1 MKRYRGSNIFMDEYR
16 RNLDGKQSAGEI
28 RCMSEAINDRR
39 EHKEEVFP
47 EPIVFAGCFGWYHP
61 GSAQLGVV
69 LCSPH
74 GYEELCVHRHWRELA
89 QELSEQDLPTLRF
102 DYPGVGD
109 SADDDETPDR
119 VQSWVESIGDAVRS
133 LRRIAGVE
141 RVALVGLRMGAML
154 ATAAAE
160 EIDDLAALVLLAPI
174 GSGETCFRELRAL
187 AMMRAPARHHHSA
200 TVTAAGG
207 LEAAGFV
214 YTPQTIADLRALP
227 LLRSG
232 RAPAREILLL
242 NRPNAAPDLNFHTRL
257 AACGAS
263 VEEDVFDDYP
273 LLVRNADLSVYPRH
287 GFQRVVR
294 WLAARR
300 EDRREKPPATT
311 RLTVLRLP
319 TAVEKPIFIGRRP
332 DLFGVLCK
340 PYGVARRA
348 AVVFLNTGSNHH
360 IGTSRL
366 TVTMARTL
374 AQLGFVSLRL
384 DIGGI
389 GDSDASSG
397 RSGGHARDS
406 AVDVSSALDGLRDRG
421 CEEFVLIGLCS
432 GAKLALETSLQDE
445 RVVGQILI
453 NLQGFWKKTDAN
465 AGYMSRRAYFRM
477 ARRLSTWKRAA
488 RGTVDIWG
496 IAKAVLQRSM
506 EAAEHNIKEAWGKL
520 WRQHSVRNTGLAQF
534 RSLAARNTKTYFVY
548 VEEDPGLDEL
558 EVVFGHSG
566 HILCK
571 VPNVSMVILDEGD
584 HTFSWKYSRRQL
596 LAVVEKSLMAMATPA
611 GAGSV

>member
-1 MKRYRGSNIFMDEYR
+1 MGRPRKNVDDKQYADEM
-16 RNLDGKQSAGEI
+16 
-28 RCMSEAINDRR
+28 RCISEAIDDYR
-39 EHKEEVFP
+39 EHEGKIVP
-47 EPIVFAGCFGWYHP
+47 EPIVFAGCIGWYHP

-89 QELSEQDLPTLRF
+89 QRLSEQDLPTLRF
-102 DYPGVGD
+102 DYLGVGD

-119 VQSWVESIGDAVRS
+119 VQAWVESIGNAVRS

-141 RVALVGLRMGAML
+141 RVALVGLRVGAML
-154 ATAAAE
+154 AAAAAE

-187 AMMRAPARHHHSA
+187 AMMRAPGRHHHSA
-200 TVTAAGG
+200 TVTEAGG

-214 YTPQTIADLRALP
+214 YTPQTIGDLRALP
-227 LLRSG
+227 LLQSG

-242 NRPNAAPDLNFHTRL
+242 NRPNAAPDLNFRARL

-263 VEEDVFDDYP
+263 VEEKVFEDYP
-273 LLVRNADLSVYPRH
+273 LLVRDADLSVYPRQ
-287 GFQRVVR
+287 GFERVVR

-300 EDRREKPPATT
+300 EDRQERPPAMT

-319 TAVEKPIFIGRRP
+319 SAEEKPIFISRRP

-340 PYGVARRA
+340 PYGPGSRA

-366 TVTMARTL
+366 TVTMARSV
-374 AQLGFVSLRL
+374 AKLGFASLRL

-389 GDSDASSG
+389 GDSDAPSV
-397 RSGGHARDS
+397 RSGGLARDS
-406 AVDVSSALDGLRDRG
+406 TVDVLSALDGLRDRG
-421 CEEFVLIGLCS
+421 YDEFILIGLCS
-432 GAKLALETSLQDE
+432 GAKLALETALQDD

-488 RGTVDIWG
+488 RGKVDIWG
-496 IAKAVLQRSM
+496 ITKAVSQRSM
-506 EAAEHNIKEAWGKL
+506 EAAEHNIKEVWGKL
-520 WRQHSVRNTGLAQF
+520 RRQHSVRNAGLAQF
-534 RSLAARNTKTYFVY
+534 RSLAARNTKTCFVY

-558 EVVFGHSG
+558 EVVFGRSG

-571 VPNVSMVILDEGD
+571 VPNISMTILDQGD
-584 HTFSWKYSRRQL
+584 HTFSWKHSRRL
-596 LAVVEKSLMAMATPA
+596 LLKVVEETLMTMIDPA
-611 GAGSV
+611 DAGSV